1 MQCKS
6 LDVCRG
12 KMGLCVF
19 TIMCANACFFRSQ
32 SVHLCV
38 FKREGASE
46 TACVCPRETDTLA
59 TLVPL

>member
-12 KMGLCVF
+12 IMGLCVF
-19 TIMCANACFFRSQ
+19 TIMCVNACFFRSET
-32 SVHLCV
+32 VHLCV
-38 FKREGASE
+38 LKGEG
-46 TACVCPRETDTLA
+46 VWPRETDTLA